1 VKILEK
7 ENQYRNETLFTKK
20 AKVEVKTS

>member
-7 ENQYRNETLFTKK
+7 ENQYRNQILFTKK
-20 AKVEVKTS
+20 ANVEIKTS